1 MRKLAF
7 FIVGLAL
14 LFVASP
20 AAALPDVEDPITIT
34 GDFQFAG
41 VAASDPSP
49 DLVEVAAI
57 GGEATVWFLDTTP
70 DPDTRWPSPTA
81 PPWWPA
87 GTSVGVNYYTIPEG
101 LPRPFNIRG
110 TGADTIHIEMGS
122 ATSVIVSCSK
132 KR

>member
-57 GGEATVWFLDTTP
+57 G
-70 DPDTRWPSPTA
+70 
-81 PPWWPA
+81 
-87 GTSVGVNYYTIPEG
+87 EG
-101 LPRPFNIRG
+101 LAGVGPHVAG
-110 TGADTIHIEMGS
+110 EEAGDGDGD
-122 ATSVIVSCSK
+122 
-132 KR
+132 